1 MIMPGHCDAYHIWL
15 LIPFFALFSS
25 WRLHR
30 ADYSDAET
38 GNCRTASS
46 FRQMIVSRV
55 CPDGQAV
62 MTRGGSVVVGRRRPE
77 RLPWTRCM
85 QVASYAMSAC

>member
-38 GNCRTASS
+38 
-46 FRQMIVSRV
+46 RQLPYGVIF
-55 CPDGQAV
+55 QAND
-62 MTRGGSVVVGRRRPE
+62 RESGLPGRAGRHDPGGIRGRRP
-77 RLPWTRCM
+77 P
-85 QVASYAMSAC
+85 QA